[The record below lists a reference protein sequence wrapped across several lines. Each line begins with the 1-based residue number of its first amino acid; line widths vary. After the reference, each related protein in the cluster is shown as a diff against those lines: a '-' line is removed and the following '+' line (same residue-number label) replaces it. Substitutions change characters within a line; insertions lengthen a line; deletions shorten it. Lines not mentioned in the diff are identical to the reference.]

1 MESTELLNTA
11 AALIVGLPKNDP
23 GPYGLFVNNKKLRV
37 RPLKKRREGDIFIM
51 RFTTEESET
60 GLRSSDW
67 NRLDKKLRG
76 LRKGGIL

>member
-1 MESTELLNTA
+1 MECTDLLSDA
-11 AALIVGLPKNDP
+11 AALIIGLPKNDP
-23 GPYGLFVNNKKLRV
+23 GPYGLFANDKKLRV

-51 RFTTEESET
+51 RFITEESKT
-60 GLRSSDW
+60 GLLSSDW